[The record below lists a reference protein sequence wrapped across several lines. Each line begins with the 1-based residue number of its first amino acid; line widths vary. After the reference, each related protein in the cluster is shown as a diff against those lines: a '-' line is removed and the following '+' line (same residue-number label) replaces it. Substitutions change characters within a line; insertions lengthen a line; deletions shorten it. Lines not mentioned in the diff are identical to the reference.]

1 MLRVLAPVTEPA
13 IQLLRQVWTAWRH
26 AMWALPGT
34 VPRLWNL

>member
-1 MLRVLAPVTEPA
+1 VLRVLAPVTEPA
-13 IQLLRQVWTAWRH
+13 IQLLRQVWTAWRQ